1 MKTKTPYYIN
11 GIGIL
16 SPQRTYNNQEFLP
29 EVTASYGVTLGCQV
43 PDFKEYINPLQL
55 RRLSHMLRIGLS
67 TAMICFRDSGNINP
81 DGIITAT
88 GYGFLK
94 DTEKFLKEILEQHE
108 KHLTPTFF
116 MQSTYNALSGLV
128 ALSLK
133 CSGYNNTFVNKAFS
147 FETALHD
154 GMMQLN
160 ENASQTF
167 LIGAYDESD
176 ETQFKIKSKIGYYKT
191 EPINNLELFQ
201 QSTQGSLQGEGSAFF
216 SLSGT
221 PGENNWCQL
230 KDVEMIFMPESEE
243 ILLSELLDFLERN
256 QVTHEQVDVLISGM
270 SGDGTQD
277 RMLIAIAEKKFG
289 RIPQLRFKHLCGE
302 YCTASAFGLW
312 LGASIIKKQE
322 IPPVVKFNDASAT
335 VPIKTILLVNQ
346 YRGRNYTFI
355 LLQGIA

>member
-1 MKTKTPYYIN
+1 MNAHHYYIN
-11 GIGIL
+11 GVGIL
-16 SPQRTYNNQEFLP
+16 SPQRTYDNQEFLSQ
-29 EVTASYGVTLGCQV
+29 VTSSYGVTLPCMV

-55 RRLSHMLRIGLS
+55 RRLSHMLRIGLT
-67 TAMICFRDSGNINP
+67 TATICVRDSGNVSP

-133 CSGYNNTFVNKAFS
+133 CSGYNNTFVNKGFS

-154 GMMQLN
+154 AMMQLN

-167 LIGAYDESD
+167 LVGGYDESD
-176 ETQFKIKSKIGYYKT
+176 ETQFKIKSRIGYYKT

-201 QSTQGSLQGEGSAFF
+201 QSTPGSLQGEGCAFF
-216 SLSGT
+216 SISGT
-221 PGENNWCQL
+221 ATENNWCRL
-230 KDVEMIFMPESEE
+230 KDVKMVFMPASEE
-243 ILLSELLDFLERN
+243 ILLIELHAFLERN
-256 QVTHEQVDVLISGM
+256 EVMGHVDVLISGV
-270 SGDGTQD
+270 SGDVIHD
-277 RMLIAIAEKKFG
+277 RFLLSMAEKKFDHM
-289 RIPQLRFKHLCGE
+289 PHLRFKHLCGE

-312 LGASIIKKQE
+312 LGASILKKQE
-322 IPPVVKFNDASAT
+322 IPPVVRFNKVSARFP
-335 VPIKTILLVNQ
+335 VRTIFLVNQ
-346 YRGRNYTFI
+346 YMGRNYSLI
-355 LLQGIA
+355 LIQQA